1 LVTLLALVLAFVA
14 QNGPASPPPQKPAEL
29 NTLMMESTFKI
40 EGPSTD
46 APGQTAIGTGFL
58 VGKPMPNNP
67 ARSYFV
73 LVTSAHVLADI
84 KGDAATLILRV
95 KTASAPYERATH
107 KVAIRR
113 GSEPL
118 WKQHPTADVAVM
130 YVSLPDT
137 LAVELIAQD
146 FLATDAD
153 FEKYEFHAGD
163 EVFTVGY
170 PYGLESTPF
179 GFPVLRSGRI
189 ASHPLTPSATL
200 KTFMVD
206 FSVFGGNS
214 GGPIFI
220 NQWARQYG
228 ASVHLDERVFRILGL
243 VTSEMRILGTGERL
257 NVAEVVHASFIRETI
272 ALLPARP

>member
-1 LVTLLALVLAFVA
+1 MLALLLALALAP
-14 QNGPASPPPQKPAEL
+14 QNVPADQGPKKPVEF

-40 EGPSTD
+40 EGPSVET
-46 APGQTAIGTGFL
+46 PGQTAVGTGFL

-67 ARSYFV
+67 ARLYFV

-84 KGDAATLILRV
+84 KGEWATLILRV
-95 KTASAPYERATH
+95 KTSSAPYERATH
-107 KVAIRR
+107 KIAIRNAGAPR
-113 GSEPL
+113 
-118 WKQHPTADVAVM
+118 WTQHPTADVAVM

-137 LAVELIAQD
+137 IAVDLIPQD
-146 FLATDAD
+146 LLATDAD
-153 FEKYEFHAGD
+153 FDTYEFHAGD

-170 PYGLESTPF
+170 PYGLESTGF

-200 KTFMVD
+200 KSFLVD
-206 FSVFGGNS
+206 FTVLGGNS

-220 NQWARQYG
+220 NQWGRQYG

-243 VTSEMRILGTGERL
+243 VSSEMRILSTGERL
-257 NVAEVVHASFIRETI
+257 NVAEVVHASFIRQTM